1 MNCSSGWMPAMVK
14 DVPAFTPVTLLTGFL
29 GSGKT
34 TLLRRLLADPALGD
48 TAVIINELGEVGID
62 HLLVERLDDQMVLLK
77 SGCVCCTVRGELAT
91 AMRDL
96 HSRRE
101 RGVVPPFRR
110 LVIESTGLADP
121 FPVLS
126 TLKADPVLRH
136 HFRSAGVVT
145 TVDAVNGILQ
155 LGRHIESVR
164 QVAIA
169 DTIVLTKTDIAEPE
183 ATARLV
189 AQLGTI
195 NPSASL
201 LSAAEA
207 SLDAAALLHSGSGGG
222 FKAIEEPILGKS
234 THGGVSAFAIIVDE
248 PLDWTSFGI
257 WLTMLLNRHGERIL
271 RVKGILALEGEER
284 PVAVHGVQHLV
295 HTPTHLSHWPNED
308 HRSRI
313 VFIVEGI
320 EPELIRRSFGAFNRL
335 GTAQANGD
343 LDKNQCSDSARLA
356 GERTL
361 SMKAEFQRPHGWAEA
376 INQEGRRS

>member
-1 MNCSSGWMPAMVK
+1 MLR
-14 DVPAFTPVTLLTGFL
+14 DLPAFTPVTLLTGFL

-62 HLLVERLDDQMVLLK
+62 HLLVEHLDDQMVLLK
-77 SGCVCCTVRGELAT
+77 SGCVCCTVRGELAS

-101 RGVVPPFRR
+101 RGTMPPFRR

-136 HFRSAGVVT
+136 HFRSAGVIT
-145 TVDAVNGILQ
+145 TVDAVNGMFQ
-155 LGRHIESVR
+155 LDRHIESVR

-169 DTIVLTKTDIAEPE
+169 DVIVLTKTGLAE
-183 ATARLV
+183 AAVTARLV
-189 AQLGTI
+189 ALLGAM
-195 NPSASL
+195 NPSAPQ
-201 LSAAEA
+201 LSAAEI
-207 SLDAAALLHSGSGGG
+207 SFDVGALLQSGSNSG
-222 FKAIEEPILGKS
+222 FKAIEEFTVGEAA
-234 THGGVSAFAIIVDE
+234 HRGVSAFSIIVDE
-248 PLDWTSFGI
+248 PLDWTAFGI

-271 RVKGILALEGEER
+271 RVKGILALAGEER

-295 HTPTHLSHWPNED
+295 HAPTHLSGWPSDD
-308 HRSRI
+308 HRSRL

-320 EPELIRRSFGAFNRL
+320 EPDLIRRSFAVFNRL
-335 GTAQANGD
+335 N
-343 LDKNQCSDSARLA
+343 LCLA
-356 GERTL
+356 
-361 SMKAEFQRPHGWAEA
+361 A
-376 INQEGRRS
+376 

>member
-1 MNCSSGWMPAMVK
+1 MPE

-34 TLLRRLLADPALGD
+34 TLLRRLLADPACGD

-62 HLLVERLDDQMVLLK
+62 HLLVERLDEHMVLLK

-101 RGVVPPFRR
+101 RGAVPPFRR

-145 TVDAVNGILQ
+145 TVDAVNGTLQ
-155 LGRHIESVR
+155 LERHLESVR

-169 DTIVLTKTDIAEPE
+169 DAIVLTKTDIAE
-183 ATARLV
+183 AAVAARLV
-189 AQLGTI
+189 IQLGTL
-195 NPSASL
+195 NPTAPLL
-201 LSAAEA
+201 LSAEA
-207 SLDAAALLHSGSGGG
+207 SLDSAALLQAGRSGG
-222 FKAIEEPILGKS
+222 FRAIDEPTVGTTKHRGIG
-234 THGGVSAFAIIVDE
+234 AFAIIIDE
-248 PLDWTSFGI
+248 PLDWTAFGI

-271 RVKGILALEGEER
+271 RVKGILALAGEER

-295 HTPTHLSHWPNED
+295 HAPTHLRDWPNDD
-308 HRSRI
+308 HRSRL

-320 EPELIRRSFGAFNRL
+320 EPELIRRSFSVFNGL
-335 GTAQANGD
+335 GTPKASSH
-343 LDKNQCSDSARLA
+343 LSESRCSVAASTAGYESGIAAVAR
-356 GERTL
+356 T
-361 SMKAEFQRPHGWAEA
+361 S
-376 INQEGRRS
+376 RRESIREKDHDTRRC

>member
-1 MNCSSGWMPAMVK
+1 MVN
-14 DVPAFTPVTLLTGFL
+14 DIPAFTPVTLLTGFL

-34 TLLRRLLADPALGD
+34 TLLRRLLADPAFGD

-62 HLLVERLDDQMVLLK
+62 HLLVERLDDHMVLLK
-77 SGCVCCTVRGELAT
+77 SGCVCCTVRGELAA

-96 HSRRE
+96 LSRRE
-101 RGVVPPFRR
+101 RGAVPPFRR

-145 TVDAVNGILQ
+145 TVDAVNGMLQ
-155 LGRHIESVR
+155 LDRHIESVR

-169 DTIVLTKTDIAEPE
+169 DAIVLTKTDIAE
-183 ATARLV
+183 AAVVARLV
-189 AQLGTI
+189 AQLGTL
-195 NPSASL
+195 NPSAPL

-207 SLDAAALLHSGSGGG
+207 SLDAAFLLQSGSAGG
-222 FKAIEEPILGKS
+222 FKAIEEFTVETAAHRGI
-234 THGGVSAFAIIVDE
+234 SAFAIIVDE
-248 PLDWTSFGI
+248 PLDWTAFGI

-271 RVKGILALEGEER
+271 RVKGILALAGEER
-284 PVAVHGVQHLV
+284 PVAIHGVQHLV
-295 HTPTHLSHWPNED
+295 HAPTHLGHWPSED
-308 HRSRI
+308 HRSRV

-320 EPELIRRSFGAFNRL
+320 EPESIRRSFATFNRL
-335 GTAQANGD
+335 GTAKANSY
-343 LDKNQCSDSARLA
+343 LDKNQCGVSARLA
-356 GERTL
+356 GERAPD
-361 SMKAEFQRPHGWAEA
+361 MKAEFQRPHGRAQT

>member
-1 MNCSSGWMPAMVK
+1 MSWMPAMVE
-14 DVPAFTPVTLLTGFL
+14 DIPAFTPVTLLTGFL

-91 AMRDL
+91 AIRDL

-101 RGVVPPFRR
+101 RGAVPPFRR

-145 TVDAVNGILQ
+145 TVDAVNGLLQ

-169 DTIVLTKTDIAEPE
+169 DAIVLTKTDIAET
-183 ATARLV
+183 AVTARLV
-189 AQLGTI
+189 AQLGTL
-195 NPSASL
+195 NPAAAL
-201 LSAAEA
+201 LSAADA
-207 SLDAAALLHSGSGGG
+207 LDVAVLLQSGSGGG
-222 FKAIEEPILGKS
+222 FRAIEEPTPGQS
-234 THGGVSAFAIIVDE
+234 AHGGVNAFAIIVEE
-248 PLDWTSFGI
+248 PLDWTAFGI

-271 RVKGILALEGEER
+271 RVKGILALAGEER

-295 HTPTHLSHWPNED
+295 HAPTHLGRWPSED

-320 EPELIRRSFGAFNRL
+320 EPELIRRSFAVFNRL
-335 GTAQANGD
+335 GAAKANDDLNENHRGD
-343 LDKNQCSDSARLA
+343 SEKPTDQ
-356 GERTL
+356 RTL
-361 SMKAEFQRPHGWAEA
+361 PIEAEFQRPHRRAKT
-376 INQEGRRS
+376 INQEGTRS

>member
-1 MNCSSGWMPAMVK
+1 MVR

-62 HLLVERLDDQMVLLK
+62 HLLVERLDDHMVLLK

-91 AMRDL
+91 AIRDL

-101 RGVVPPFRR
+101 RGAVPAFRR

-145 TVDAVNGILQ
+145 TVDAVNGMLQ
-155 LGRHIESVR
+155 LERHIESVR

-169 DTIVLTKTDIAEPE
+169 DAIVLTKTDIAD
-183 ATARLV
+183 AAVTARLV
-189 AQLGTI
+189 ARLGTV
-195 NPSASL
+195 NPSARL

-207 SLDAAALLHSGSGGG
+207 SLDAAVLLQSGSSGG
-222 FKAIEEPILGKS
+222 FRAIEEPTIG
-234 THGGVSAFAIIVDE
+234 TAAHGGVSAFAIIVDE
-248 PLDWTSFGI
+248 PLDWTAFGV

-271 RVKGILALEGEER
+271 RVKGILALAGEER
-284 PVAVHGVQHLV
+284 PVVVHGVQHLV
-295 HTPTHLSHWPNED
+295 HAPTHLSHWPSED
-308 HRSRI
+308 YRSRI
-313 VFIVEGI
+313 VFIVEGV
-320 EPELIRRSFGAFNRL
+320 EPELIRRSFSVFNRL
-335 GTAQANGD
+335 SAAKANSYP
-343 LDKNQCSDSARLA
+343 DKSQCSVSAPPTR
-356 GERTL
+356 ERPL
-361 SMKAEFQRPHGWAEA
+361 PMEAEFQRPHERAET
-376 INQEGRRS
+376 INQGGRRS